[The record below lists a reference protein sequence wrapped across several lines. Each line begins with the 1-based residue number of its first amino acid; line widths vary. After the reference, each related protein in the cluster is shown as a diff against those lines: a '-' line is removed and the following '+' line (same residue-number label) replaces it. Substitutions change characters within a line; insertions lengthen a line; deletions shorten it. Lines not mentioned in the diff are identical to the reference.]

1 MAWIVQLEDRR
12 SSDRPPAYIGWQRRS
27 DEIRLTHD
35 RGQARKFDDVSAAM
49 KAALSGPAERLKGR
63 LVNLVQV

>member
-12 SSDRPPAYIGWQRRS
+12 SSKRLPLYLGRRRRS
-27 DEIRLTHD
+27 AEVRLTRD
-35 RGQARKFDDVSAAM
+35 RGEARKFDDLSAAIT
-49 KAALSGPAERLKGR
+49 AALNGPAERLKGR